1 MSVTYSAD
9 IWDGRNAHDSL
20 GIATAST
27 EAEAIEK
34 AKAWAKA
41 HGYRYGKV
49 HTTDQYIRIRQ
60 SSPKGKATMR
70 TIPFGTKGIRAV
82 VAREM
87 STRSPMAR
95 TVQARR
101 RRR

>member
-34 AKAWAKA
+34 AKAWAK
-41 HGYRYGKV
+41 GR
-49 HTTDQYIRIRQ
+49 
-60 SSPKGKATMR
+60 SSNPD
-70 TIPFGTKGIRAV
+70 RAWLRV
-82 VAREM
+82 NIGGVLHSFALGEF
-87 STRSPMAR
+87 
-95 TVQARR
+95 
-101 RRR
+101 